1 MKYFRLLGIMSL
13 LVFSFYLTDRV
24 TELAI
29 NTNPLMQNIKSNMV
43 NYEVKS
49 VDAIINKNTIIPGI
63 KGKKVNEMESFLN
76 MKDFGSFNDT
86 YLIYDS
92 YSPNISLDDN
102 KDKVIISG
110 NKNIRQVSIIVG
122 DNSKVTEYL
131 DNRKIKYSKLI
142 KVDSMLNYNEN
153 INGESS
159 EKSFN
164 DLDTLL
170 NKKKLNKKICVLDYS
185 NIKVCRDKNYYIVNP
200 NMKINNNNYVNI
212 INNIDNGSIIMI
224 DDNFKVDNFKVLV
237 SKLMSY
243 DLKIVYLSEII
254 KE

>member
-49 VDAIINKNTIIPGI
+49 VDAIIDKNTIIPGI

-86 YLIYDS
+86 YLIYDK

-102 KDKVIISG
+102 KDKIIISG
-110 NKNIRQVSIIVG
+110 NKNIRQVSIIVD
-122 DNSKVTEYL
+122 DNKSIVKYL
-131 DNRKIKYSKLI
+131 DSNKIKYSKLI
-142 KVDSMLNYNEN
+142 NLNSMLDYNEN
-153 INGESS
+153 INGEGS

-185 NIKVCRDKNYYIVNP
+185 NIKVCKNKKYYIVNP

-212 INNIDNGSIIMI
+212 INNINNGSIILV
-224 DDNFKVDNFKVLV
+224 DNNLMLDNFKVLL
-237 SKLMSY
+237 SKLKSN